1 MSYRKKN
8 KSDLTTTNPLGRL
21 PTGRAIG
28 AYIKSIINNSLYDFH
43 EWEAFRVTKVFT
55 DRTSDLRGAVTG
67 QFVIEPNQDVLGGVV
82 RPFFGNG
89 ILQVPVAGEH
99 VGVVEFNG
107 RHYYIGTINQKGQI
121 RENTLVDKP
130 YPLPNL
136 KFSEDDTFKRKEI
149 SPINITEGSTL
160 YEGRFGQS
168 IHFDRN
174 KDNDL
179 PVIRIGVKSSN
190 KVLGGIAVP
199 VDDSFENSDSMIV
212 LTSGGEKFSKNKFED
227 GKIDGKKILLKSDGI
242 FISGGQEIRLNSSNV
257 KLGGADKLEP
267 VVKGD
272 TLIVFLEEILTQLGT
287 AANAFTTDKGGGT
300 ALQAAIEELKL
311 TLSTKK
317 DSLLS
322 KKVKT
327 Q

>member
-43 EWEAFRVTKVFT
+43 EWEALRVTKVFT

-67 QFVIEPNQDVLGGVV
+67 QFVIEPNQDILGGVV

-149 SPINITEGSTL
+149 SPKNITEGSTL

-190 KVLGGIAVP
+190 KVFGGIAVP

-242 FISGGQEIRLNSSNV
+242 FIDGEVRLGSS
-257 KLGGADKLEP
+257 KDSLEP

-272 TLIVFLEEILTQLGT
+272 TLILFLEAILTQLGT

-300 ALQAAIEELKL
+300 ALQAAVEGLKQ
-311 TLSTKK
+311 TLSQIE

>member
-21 PTGRAIG
+21 PSGRAIG

-43 EWEAFRVTKVFT
+43 EWEALRVTKVFT

-190 KVLGGIAVP
+190 KVFGGIAVP

-212 LTSGGEKFSKNKFED
+212 LTSGGEKFSKNKFE
-227 GKIDGKKILLKSDGI
+227 GGQIDGKKILLKSDGI
-242 FISGGQEIRLNSSNV
+242 FIDGEVRLGTAV
-257 KLGGADKLEP
+257 EKDLQP

-272 TLIVFLEEILTQLGT
+272 DLLQFLDT
-287 AANAFTTDKGGGT
+287 
-300 ALQAAIEELKL
+300 
-311 TLSTKK
+311 
-317 DSLLS
+317 LLS
-322 KKVKT
+322 KLQLVAPKITGPSTAAGAELLKVVAELKAELKKKTILSSKVKT

>member
-190 KVLGGIAVP
+190 KVFGGIAVP

-242 FISGGQEIRLNSSNV
+242 FIDGEVRLGSS
-257 KLGGADKLEP
+257 KDSLEP

-272 TLIVFLEEILTQLGT
+272 TLILFLETMLTQLST

-300 ALQAAIEELKL
+300 ALQAAVEALKT
-311 TLSTKK
+311 TLSNIE

-322 KKVKT
+322 SKVKT

>member
-212 LTSGGEKFSKNKFED
+212 LTSGGEKFSKNKFE
-227 GKIDGKKILLKSDGI
+227 GGQIDGKKILLKSDGI
-242 FISGGQEIRLNSSNV
+242 FIDGEVRLGTAV
-257 KLGGADKLEP
+257 EKDLQP

-272 TLIVFLEEILTQLGT
+272 DLLQFLDT
-287 AANAFTTDKGGGT
+287 
-300 ALQAAIEELKL
+300 
-311 TLSTKK
+311 
-317 DSLLS
+317 LLS
-322 KKVKT
+322 KLQLVAPKITGPSTAAGAELLKVVAELKAELNKKTILSSKVKT

>member
-190 KVLGGIAVP
+190 KVFGGIAVP

-212 LTSGGEKFSKNKFED
+212 LTSGGEKFSKNKFE
-227 GKIDGKKILLKSDGI
+227 GGQIDGKKILLKSDGI
-242 FISGGQEIRLNSSNV
+242 FIDGEVRLGTAV
-257 KLGGADKLEP
+257 EKDLQP

-272 TLIVFLEEILTQLGT
+272 DLLQFLDT
-287 AANAFTTDKGGGT
+287 
-300 ALQAAIEELKL
+300 
-311 TLSTKK
+311 
-317 DSLLS
+317 LLS
-322 KKVKT
+322 KLQLVAPKITGPSTAAGAELLKVVAELKAELKKKTILSSKVKT